1 MPCWVLASESSC
13 NSLMTTR
20 LESRAWSC
28 SELIRGAAQIV
39 DEMPA
44 TSLDTMVVEEQYQ
57 LMRQTMDMSAEE
69 IEKML
74 QDQSNNKFMSC

>member
-1 MPCWVLASESSC
+1 M
-13 NSLMTTR
+13 MTTR

-39 DEMPA
+39 DEMPV
-44 TSLDTMVVEEQYQ
+44 TSLDTMVVDQQYQ
-57 LMRQTMDMSAEE
+57 LMSETIDMSADE

-74 QDQSNNKFMSC
+74 KDQSKNNSWHVKTYVKTC